1 MLLTLSDV
9 SSEPL
14 HRQVFRQIR
23 AQILSG
29 DLRPDDPIPSIRGLA
44 RDQHVS
50 VITVQRAYEDLE
62 REELIQSRR
71 GKGFFVA
78 PLNQRARH
86 RMAEERATDALTL
99 AISEAM
105 AEGLDADDVRRLID
119 SILAEGIQN
128 HDQ

>member
-14 HRQVFRQIR
+14 HRQIFRQIR

-29 DLRPDDPIPSIRGLA
+29 DLPPEEPLPSIRGLA

-50 VITVQRAYEDLE
+50 VVTVQRAYEDLE
-62 REELIQSRR
+62 RDELIQSRR

-78 PLNQRARH
+78 PLNPRMRN
-86 RMAEERATDALTL
+86 RMAEQRATETL
-99 AISEAM
+99 AVAIRESM
-105 AEGLDADDVRRLID
+105 DEGLEPEDVRRLVD
-119 SILAEGIQN
+119 SILEEGTTN
-128 HDQ
+128 